1 MSLRPID
8 LNPKEVQAIQSG
20 QNLQIRRKVKP
31 KSGGE
36 IRGWGGPAIAM
47 EEIPSNEPDTQH
59 FRTVV
64 CPYGQVGDRL
74 FVREAFGTKIRNVG
88 GTSHEQYAY
97 KADNPNEIKVFDCNG
112 KGRPIKW
119 KPAPKMPRVAS
130 RLILEIKE
138 ISVVPKNPASTA
150 SRPDQFMWAIKF
162 VVIQGGVA

>member
-36 IRGWGGPAIAM
+36 IRGWSGNAIAM

-74 FVREAFGTKIRNVG
+74 FVREAFGKKVRNIG
-88 GTSHEQYAY
+88 GTPHEQYAY
-97 KADNPNEIKVFDCNG
+97 KADNPNEVKFLDCNG
-112 KGRPIKW
+112 KGYPIKW
-119 KPAPKMPRVAS
+119 KAAPRMPRIAS
-130 RLILEIKE
+130 RLILEIQE
-138 ISVVPKNPASTA
+138 ISVVPKNPISTA
-150 SRPDQFMWAIKF
+150 NQPNPFMWAIKF
-162 VVIQGGVA
+162 IVIQGGAA

>member
-8 LNPKEVQAIQSG
+8 LNLKEVQAIQSG

-36 IRGWGGPAIAM
+36 IRGWSGNAIAM

-74 FVREAFGTKIRNVG
+74 FVREAFGKKVRNIG
-88 GTSHEQYAY
+88 GTPHEQYAY
-97 KADNPNEIKVFDCNG
+97 KADNPNEVKFLDCNG
-112 KGRPIKW
+112 KGRPINVMRW
-119 KPAPKMPRVAS
+119 IGERIQM
-130 RLILEIKE
+130 ILGG
-138 ISVVPKNPASTA
+138 
-150 SRPDQFMWAIKF
+150 AICH
-162 VVIQGGVA
+162 